1 MNSDKL
7 VFIEKKTGVRTT
19 GVILLPLGF
28 LIMVIS
34 WFVPNLPGMAET
46 ESRMIITIISLIF
59 GLIIF
64 LFGCFMAIKKDTS
77 MIFDTANKKIFYTE
91 KGLFNKQKNEYFFN
105 EIYNISRERFSNE
118 NTEYYENYL
127 VLVNGQKLRIP
138 TQNETDKG
146 FQDRQIQQITAF
158 IQQ

>member
-7 VFIEKKTGVRTT
+7 VFIEKKTGVRAT
-19 GVILLPLGF
+19 GVILLPIGF
-28 LIMVIS
+28 FIIMIS
-34 WFVPNLPGMAET
+34 WFVPNFFGTAET

-59 GLIIF
+59 GLLIF

-77 MIFDTANKKIFYTE
+77 MIFDSANKKIFYTE